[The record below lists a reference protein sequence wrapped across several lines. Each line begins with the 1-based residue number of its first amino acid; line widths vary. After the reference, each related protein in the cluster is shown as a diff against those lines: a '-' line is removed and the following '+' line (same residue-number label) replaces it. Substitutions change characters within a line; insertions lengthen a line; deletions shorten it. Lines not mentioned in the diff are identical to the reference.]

1 MQMLLWIIA
10 AMLVCVVVYAVLQV
24 IGPLLW
30 IIAVMLVGGAV
41 YAVLQLMGKL

>member
-1 MQMLLWIIA
+1 MTWLTRILA
-10 AMLVCVVVYAVLQV
+10 VAVVCAVVLAVLRE

-30 IIAVMLVGGAV
+30 IIGVMLVCGAV